1 MKAFLKV
8 GKQVS
13 FPLDLPL
20 YLPPLNRTEASVAE
34 AEAKLTLP
42 KDQIAYAQ
50 FWFVKATPLDEIAF
64 KNLQAG
70 DISKA
75 EDIWRKK
82 ECASSLQNLIVC
94 ALISGKYDS
103 AISHAETLYGNAQH
117 VAQFADSINGTGAST
132 DAESLAFSFLDT
144 LCGEVRANTL
154 LPFVTN
160 SEWKSHIGEK
170 SVKPLIESI
179 QAAID
184 TAKKSKKEGPEARLE
199 AGETLMESTK
209 STLSLLKEFL
219 PKTDLRYQMTADKL
233 GLEILQCGIDYYN
246 GSEEEEA
253 ARKAMRLQKYAQK
266 IVVGQMAK
274 DRCRENVDILQEN
287 INNRPPSEVST
298 EVIAITEELSKYRTL
313 PDKICHAVALLE
325 KTKPHLLGIKRK
337 LGATNAYYL
346 KISTLVV
353 NNALSNVIAEVNKAQ
368 STDKGLHFAS
378 KEAFLLL
385 VEPVIRKAWEAIKIM
400 DGFDMESDFKHNR
413 YNTNRSTLKDMCNSL
428 VIPTRGTPVR
438 IPKTKERRPNR
449 GNREDEITFF
459 LILMRFIGIL
469 LGAGFG
475 DAIGDSFGAVIGG
488 IVGFLIGTKIA
499 DYITN

>member
-1 MKAFLKV
+1 M
-8 GKQVS
+8 
-13 FPLDLPL
+13 
-20 YLPPLNRTEASVAE
+20 AE
-34 AEAKLTLP
+34 AEAKLALP

-75 EDIWRKK
+75 EEIWRKK

-117 VAQFADSINGTGAST
+117 VAQFVDAINGTGAST

-144 LCGEVRANTL
+144 LCDEAGGNTM

-160 SEWKSHIGEK
+160 GEWRTHVKEK
-170 SVKPLIESI
+170 SVKPLVESI
-179 QAAID
+179 QAAIA
-184 TAKKSKKEGPEARLE
+184 TAKKSKEEGPEARLE
-199 AGETLMESTK
+199 AGETLMENTK

-219 PKTDLRYQMTADKL
+219 PETDLRYQMTADKL

-253 ARKAMRLQKYAQK
+253 AYKAIDLIRYAQK

-287 INNRPPSEVST
+287 INNLPPSEVSA

-313 PDKICHAVALLE
+313 PDKICHAVVLLE
-325 KTKPHLLGIKRK
+325 KAKPHLLGIKRK

-346 KISTLVV
+346 KVSTLVV

-368 STDKGLHFAS
+368 STDKEFHFAAR
-378 KEAFLLL
+378 ETFLLL
-385 VEPVIRKAWEAIKIM
+385 VGPVIRKAWEAIKIM
-400 DGFDMESDFKHNR
+400 DGFDMESDFKRNR
-413 YNTNRSTLKDMCNSL
+413 YNTNRSTLKDMYYSRDFQ
-428 VIPTRGTPVR
+428 TRGTPVR
-438 IPKTKERRPNR
+438 ITKPKVRRPNR
-449 GNREDEITFF
+449 GNRGDEITFF